1 MGHPRPLFRLFSFF
15 SNKHEYN
22 FSTNKCEKCPSS
34 IWHWDSN
41 PQPSEHE
48 SPPITTRSGLPLP
61 ISLCYNMISKL
72 NNVFRSSQRHVDSC
86 SSEWPTV
93 QADHQEVSP
102 VQRRRTCHRVF
113 LPMSN
118 DWQNDL
124 QGPILFKSF

>member
-1 MGHPRPLFRLFSFF
+1 MKNIHPRYSVGIQTHNLHSM
-15 SNKHEYN
+15 
-22 FSTNKCEKCPSS
+22 
-34 IWHWDSN
+34 
-41 PQPSEHE
+41 
-48 SPPITTRSGLPLP
+48 
-61 ISLCYNMISKL
+61 SLL

>member
-1 MGHPRPLFRLFSFF
+1 MGPHRSLFCLYLSFQTKLTIF
-15 SNKHEYN
+15 T
-22 FSTNKCEKCPSS
+22 TNMYEKYPSKKQQC
-34 IWHWDSN
+34 WDSN